1 MREWIRWVGNEV
13 GERNRKKRR
22 GNGEGVVFKDEERGS
37 GGKEQVCPKGKEA
50 TDVRVKMG
58 NRC

>member
-1 MREWIRWVGNEV
+1 M

-22 GNGEGVVFKDEERGS
+22 ENGEGVVFKDEERGS

>member
-1 MREWIRWVGNEV
+1 MRK
-13 GERNRKKRR
+13 RKRRKRR
-22 GNGEGVVFKDEERGS
+22 GDGEGVVFKDEERGS
-37 GGKEQVCPKGKEA
+37 RGKEPVCPKGKEA